1 MHAPIRLIAGL
12 KSSSG
17 RFSCRGLAAL
27 FLPMLL
33 MLSVMSSLAHAGNA
47 AGATDG
53 TDFANANLTE
63 SAEAESAPVDPVLA
77 ESTAPT
83 FADPALVDFR
93 AELEQTLNAWGSM
106 RARFSQTVLD
116 SQGAVLER
124 STGTVAVL
132 RPGRFRWQYEVP
144 YRQLIVSDGERMQ
157 IYDEDLAQVSVG
169 TLDAARDDPGARL
182 LNERVAL
189 DTLFEVRRLPSR
201 AGLDWARLDPRTEG
215 ATYRMIEVG
224 MQDGALMQL
233 RLADQFGQ
241 TTELTFSEV
250 ARDAD
255 LSDGLFSFV
264 PPDGVDVVRM
274 NE

>member
-27 FLPMLL
+27 FLRMLL

-47 AGATDG
+47 AGSTDG
-53 TDFANANLTE
+53 TDFVNANLTE

-189 DTLFEVRRLPSR
+189 DTLFKVRRLPSR